1 MKKLNRKHKGFS
13 ELIIIVA
20 LILLAIILVVAFKSK
35 LQPKTNEAIE
45 QIETEIDGIGGWTT
59 TP

>member
-35 LQPKTNEAIE
+35 LQPKTNDAIT
-45 QIETEIDGIGGWTT
+45 QIETEIDGIGDWTT